1 MAMGLTSAQARKR
14 LAELGENRIGSQRR
28 AGAFTFLIAQFK
40 SPIILILIGAAVVS
54 LFLQDRTDAAL
65 ILAMWRKQ
73 RKYCSIVTPFRP
85 DHRPEADLCALE
97 RTPLDSRDAP
107 NYSNHQRSRM
117 KGPLRLSLL
126 VAGLFCSC
134 TVVVALRQTPARELN
149 RILSLKH
156 NHRRQR
162 RYGRVITTLFNDTR

>member
-14 LAELGENRIGSQRR
+14 LAELGENRIGSQPR
-28 AGAFTFLIAQFK
+28 AGAFTFFIAQFK

-54 LFLQDRTDAAL
+54 LLLQDRTDAAL

-73 RKYCSIVTPFRP
+73 RKYCSIARPFRR

-134 TVVVALRQTPARELN
+134 TATDTSTRTEPNTQPQTQPQAPAPLRRG
-149 RILSLKH
+149 H
-156 NHRRQR
+156 N
-162 RYGRVITTLFNDTR
+162 YLV

>member
-1 MAMGLTSAQARKR
+1 MAMVLTSAEARKR

-28 AGAFTFLIAQFK
+28 VGAFTFFIAQFK

-65 ILAMWRKQ
+65 IWRCGGSNESTVLSSH
-73 RKYCSIVTPFRP
+73 RSGVI
-85 DHRPEADLCALE
+85 HRPEADLCALE

-117 KGPLRLSLL
+117 KGPLRLTLL

-134 TVVVALRQTPARELN
+134 TATDTSTRTEPNTQPQTQPQAPAPLRRG
-149 RILSLKH
+149 H
-156 NHRRQR
+156 N
-162 RYGRVITTLFNDTR
+162 YLV